1 MRPEDSVPWPPGY
14 RSVLLW
20 VSWAGWGVVALAV
33 LCWSLASVP
42 YAAFGLFVAL
52 AALWIRGHM
61 QRSPMLAIQDGKL
74 LCRLRGRSVDQ
85 GAKLT
90 KEVFFRLE
98 DIDAIERQIHPW
110 PGKGGERHYYTV
122 LLRDGGRRGLVPRP
136 ADPPVRAA
144 LAEFFERHF
153 PGRIREIR
161 P

>member
-1 MRPEDSVPWPPGY
+1 MSPEDSVPWPEGY

-20 VSWAGWGVVALAV
+20 ASGAGWAVVALAA
-33 LCWSLASVP
+33 LCASIP

-52 AALWIRGHM
+52 VALWLRRHM
-61 QRSPMLAIQDGKL
+61 QRRPMLAIVDGQL
-74 LCRLRGRSVDQ
+74 LCRLRGRTVDQ

-98 DIDAIERQIHPW
+98 DIEAIERQVHPW

-136 ADPPVRAA
+136 ADPAVRSMM
-144 LAEFFERHF
+144 LAFFERSF
-153 PGRIREIR
+153 PGRVREIR
-161 P
+161 EA